1 MIDNPY
7 ESERLLW
14 EYLLFHYGRDE
25 EVLPYSFG
33 PVGALGFAERL
44 VTECFDASSLPPDA
58 RGLDLGCAVGR
69 SAFELARHC
78 HEVVGVDFSA
88 SFIRAAKELRAL
100 GSHPYRRIDQGRLIT
115 ACVAEV
121 PAGIER
127 ERVHF
132 EVGDACELRPDLG
145 RFDAALLAN
154 LLDRLPDPR
163 RCLARL
169 PALVKSGGQL
179 VIASPFTWLVEY
191 TPVENWLGGFER
203 AGQPVDSFTTLQEI
217 LAPDFE
223 LVREFDLPFLIREH
237 ARKFQW
243 SVSHAGLWRR
253 L

>member
-7 ESERLLW
+7 ESERLLA

-33 PVGALGFAERL
+33 PVGALGFAQRL
-44 VTECFDASSLPPDA
+44 VTECFEFASLLPGA

-78 HEVVGVDFSA
+78 REVVGVDFSA
-88 SFIRAAKELRAL
+88 RFIRVANELRAL
-100 GSHPYRRIDQGRLIT
+100 GGHPYRRLDQGRLST

-121 PAGIER
+121 PADIER
-127 ERVHF
+127 ARVHF
-132 EVGDACELRPDLG
+132 EVGDACDLRAGLG
-145 RFDAALLAN
+145 QFDAVLLAN

-163 RCLARL
+163 RCLAQL
-169 PALVKSGGQL
+169 PALVNKGGQL
-179 VIASPFTWLVEY
+179 VIASPFTWLAEY

-203 AGQPVDSFTTLQEI
+203 AGQPLDSFTTLREI

-223 LVREFDLPFLIREH
+223 LEREFDLPFLIREH

-243 SVSHAGLWRR
+243 SVSHAGRWRR